1 MNIKF
6 CLKQVAAIAATV
18 LSSSKLTSRIADK
31 SVAIEE
37 SFKLQAKLEGVA
49 GKSSVTFGTIN
60 VLKTFKKHFDNDDA
74 MVLAAL
80 WAVAVTVDKS
90 KYCIADLRPEAVNA
104 EAAAPTK
111 ETEITALIN
120 RVDAAFAA
128 L

>member
-6 CLKQVAAIAATV
+6 CLKQVAALAATV
-18 LSSSKLTSRIADK
+18 LSSSKLTSRIADN

-74 MVLAAL
+74 MVLTAL

-90 KYCIADLRPEAVNA
+90 KYCIADLRPEAA
-104 EAAAPTK
+104 ALAAAPT
-111 ETEITALIN
+111 I
-120 RVDAAFAA
+120 RQ
-128 L
+128 